1 MSSMSGMSNLYNNS
15 TIAGIL
21 QVLQP
26 LLNLQVLQ
34 ALQDLQLL
42 QALQVRLAHLRVDF
56 RAFFWLSLTNVES
69 ETSKLVYYIF
79 DTKKNTT
86 IGLHKHL

>member
-1 MSSMSGMSNLYNNS
+1 MSGMSNLYNNS

-21 QVLQP
+21 QVLQA
-26 LLNLQVLQ
+26 LLYLQVFQ

-56 RAFFWLSLTNVES
+56 RAFFTR
-69 ETSKLVYYIF
+69 
-79 DTKKNTT
+79 
-86 IGLHKHL
+86 

>member
-1 MSSMSGMSNLYNNS
+1 MSGMSNLYNNS

-21 QVLQP
+21 QVLQA
-26 LLNLQVLQ
+26 LLNLQ

-56 RAFFWLSLTNVES
+56 RAFFIIQ
-69 ETSKLVYYIF
+69 K
-79 DTKKNTT
+79 
-86 IGLHKHL
+86 

>member
-1 MSSMSGMSNLYNNS
+1 MINMSSTSGMSNLYDNS

-21 QVLQP
+21 QVLQA

-56 RAFFWLSLTNVES
+56 RAFFVM
-69 ETSKLVYYIF
+69 
-79 DTKKNTT
+79 
-86 IGLHKHL
+86 